1 MALHTDVKKYYV
13 FRALLKRF
21 ILPILILYG
30 LDRGLS
36 LSELALIAAVGSVL
50 SFVLEIPSGAIADR
64 FGHRRTLVVS
74 MLGQALSMLLYLG
87 GSFWWILMGTAL
99 YFGFG

>member
-1 MALHTDVKKYYV
+1 MALHSDVKKYYV

-36 LSELALIAAVGSVL
+36 LSELSIIAAVGSVI

-64 FGHRRTLVVS
+64 FGHRHPAQEGDHDRIFSRARGRDQELVHTR
-74 MLGQALSMLLYLG
+74 GDR
-87 GSFWWILMGTAL
+87 
-99 YFGFG
+99 